1 MIDLLRYSEFVD
13 ALTSTTTKNMDE
25 YVTRLN
31 DLHAAGLNISLLDA
45 ATSGLCGESGE
56 LMEIVKKLKFHNKD
70 LTDEVRAHILKEL
83 GDVIFYWMMA
93 CHAMNIDPNDVIVE
107 NVNKLQARY
116 PEGHFSVER
125 AENRQVGDI

>member
-31 DLHAAGLNISLLDA
+31 DLHAAGLNISVLDA
-45 ATSGLCGESGE
+45 ATSGMCGESGE

-70 LTDEVRAHILKEL
+70 LTDEVRAHMTKEL
-83 GDVIFYWMMA
+83 GDVIFYWMM
-93 CHAMNIDPNDVIVE
+93 CCQAMKLDANDVIAA
-107 NVNKLQARY
+107 NVDKLQARY
-116 PEGHFSVER
+116 PEGEFSVSRSETR
-125 AENRQVGDI
+125 AEGDI